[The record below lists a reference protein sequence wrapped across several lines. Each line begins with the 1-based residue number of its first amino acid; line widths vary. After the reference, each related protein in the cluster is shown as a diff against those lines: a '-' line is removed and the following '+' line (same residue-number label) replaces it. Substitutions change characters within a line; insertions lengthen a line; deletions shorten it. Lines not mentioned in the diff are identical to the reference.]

1 MGRITFLISYQ
12 RASENVTK
20 SQEAIEKLAKEA
32 KPFDQIQKAQG
43 K

>member
-1 MGRITFLISYQ
+1 
-12 RASENVTK
+12 VTK

-43 K
+43 RPSS